1 MIRDRYGEVWA
12 GRADLAKDWGQEV
25 ADIAWEDLLYSYH
38 PVRTLV
44 EEGGVPRRD
53 PDGATV
59 GWDDLI
65 PLARWSLLTSDCQET
80 AQDLAWGEAMIKKE
94 KEKAKAEDPF

>member
-1 MIRDRYGEVWA
+1 MIRDRYGCVWA
-12 GRADLAKDWGQEV
+12 GREDLATNWGQDV
-25 ADIAWEDLLYSYH
+25 ADIAWGDLLDSYH
-38 PVRTLV
+38 LIRTIV
-44 EEGGVPRRD
+44 EEDGVPRLD

-94 KEKAKAEDPF
+94 KEKEKDPF